1 MIRLPVSRP
10 AFRSA
15 RPWAGVLVV
24 LGCVAAAAPGQ
35 AQTRYDAEC
44 RPLPMPGMMMQPQP
58 PSEACLQFR
67 AQQRREA
74 EAERARQRAR
84 AEAAARARA
93 EQLAAEQARCD
104 MARSGDVRATLDADP
119 SLLGRGVQIL
129 DMTEPAFV
137 RDACRN
143 EIMTS
148 RGIMDSVITFQE
160 FNGKQYIRVKVAR
173 RPGG

>member
-1 MIRLPVSRP
+1 MTRLSVFRP

-15 RPWAGVLVV
+15 RLSAGVLVA
-24 LGCVAAAAPGQ
+24 LGCISAAAPGQ
-35 AQTRYDAEC
+35 AQTRYDADC

-67 AQQRREA
+67 AQQRRES

-93 EQLAAEQARCD
+93 EQLAVDQAKCD
-104 MARSGDVRATLDADP
+104 MAKSGDVRATLDADP
-119 SLLGRGVQIL
+119 SVLGRGAQIM

-143 EIMTS
+143 EILTN

-160 FNGKQYIRVKVAR
+160 FNGKQYIRVKVTR
-173 RPGG
+173 RPGS